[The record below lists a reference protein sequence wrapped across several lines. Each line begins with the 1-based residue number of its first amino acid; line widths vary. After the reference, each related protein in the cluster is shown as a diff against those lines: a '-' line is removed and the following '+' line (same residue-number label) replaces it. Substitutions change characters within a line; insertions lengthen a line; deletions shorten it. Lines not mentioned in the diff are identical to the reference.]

1 MKNVKNIKRNGGT
14 SMNLKRITALL
25 AALALAA
32 SMAACQKAQMC
43 IRDRS
48 IVGVEAKNK
57 KSQVVSERKLR
68 HDFMYGR
75 REFYF

>member
-1 MKNVKNIKRNGGT
+1 M
-14 SMNLKRITALL
+14 
-25 AALALAA
+25 
-32 SMAACQKAQMC
+32 
-43 IRDRS
+43 S

-57 KSQVVSERKLR
+57 KSEVVSERKIR

>member
-1 MKNVKNIKRNGGT
+1 MKG
-14 SMNLKRITALL
+14 SM
-25 AALALAA
+25 
-32 SMAACQKAQMC
+32 
-43 IRDRS
+43 S

-75 REFYF
+75 RDFCFRYTLMKRTGSVVSG

>member
-1 MKNVKNIKRNGGT
+1 M
-14 SMNLKRITALL
+14 
-25 AALALAA
+25 
-32 SMAACQKAQMC
+32 
-43 IRDRS
+43 S

-57 KSQVVSERKLR
+57 KSQVVSERKFR